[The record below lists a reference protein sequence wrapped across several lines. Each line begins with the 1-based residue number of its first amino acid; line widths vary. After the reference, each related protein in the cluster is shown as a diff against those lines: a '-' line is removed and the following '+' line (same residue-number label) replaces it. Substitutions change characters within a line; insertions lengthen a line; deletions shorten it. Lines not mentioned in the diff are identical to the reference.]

1 MKFRNLLLCLLLGIV
16 LTGFANVYTYAA
28 EENTVTKDTGA
39 QGTATEQDTTDKSK
53 DLNTTNDTVA
63 DNITSVSNS
72 DAINE
77 STETAETDSAKDDT
91 TTERAD
97 DSLQEETLKEDTSK
111 EDNTAKA
118 EETKTKKVKKAVK
131 KASTSKK
138 TEAKKTKAKYSEAD
152 LRLLSALIYCEANA
166 ESYNGKLAVGIVVMN
181 RVRSKAY
188 PDTVKGVIYQ
198 KYQFGPA
205 SNGALSKALAR
216 YDKGRFTS
224 GSEKDCIKAAKEA
237 LSGVTTIT
245 VNGKKIDFSK
255 YLYFSGY
262 LKGCTF
268 TLGNHEF
275 K

>member
-1 MKFRNLLLCLLLGIV
+1 
-16 LTGFANVYTYAA
+16 
-28 EENTVTKDTGA
+28 
-39 QGTATEQDTTDKSK
+39 
-53 DLNTTNDTVA
+53 
-63 DNITSVSNS
+63 
-72 DAINE
+72 
-77 STETAETDSAKDDT
+77 
-91 TTERAD
+91 
-97 DSLQEETLKEDTSK
+97 
-111 EDNTAKA
+111 
-118 EETKTKKVKKAVK
+118 
-131 KASTSKK
+131 
-138 TEAKKTKAKYSEAD
+138 
-152 LRLLSALIYCEANA
+152 
-166 ESYNGKLAVGIVVMN
+166 MN